1 MSLGLTGLRWGEF
14 VALRPRDRITTAGS
28 GTMIHVIRSIV
39 RARGEGAATVETTMS
54 GAKRL
59 APLLCRAHDNAETW
73 ADGKGRGSR
82 SGPVTSPVFA
92 RVAARGGRR

>member
-39 RARGEGAATVETTMS
+39 RARGEGAPTV
-54 GAKRL
+54 RQ
-59 APLLCRAHDNAETW
+59 P
-73 ADGKGRGSR
+73 
-82 SGPVTSPVFA
+82 
-92 RVAARGGRR
+92 